1 MKTMHLLTVFV
12 TYLFCASAAWA
23 QHDQKAPELLTYD
36 EIIQLYQQDLP
47 PAVLSDKLKQ
57 LLTTPFV
64 SNRAFRSGVRPLKPG
79 SPQIGK
85 FLRVAEWNIE
95 RGLEFDAVK
104 LAFTDPHRF
113 ADLMDQNKSTASPEE
128 RARIVEQVNI
138 LREADLIV
146 FNEVDWGINRTLFRN
161 VAAELAG
168 ALRMNYAYGVE
179 FVEVDPVT
187 MGIDQQVV
195 VREVQET
202 YGASAQNKTEMLE
215 HVKQVMTPDPGRYRG
230 LHGTAILSRYSDMKD
245 SEKDDCERDTAYS
258 RDFFCDQIDSRNRK
272 Q

>member
-1 MKTMHLLTVFV
+1 MRLLILFL
-12 TYLFCASAAWA
+12 TYLFCTSVAWA
-23 QHDQKAPELLTYD
+23 QQDQKAPELLTYD
-36 EIIQLYQQDLP
+36 EIVQLYQQDVPSAALR
-47 PAVLSDKLKQ
+47 DKLQQ

-64 SNRAFRSGVRPLKPG
+64 SNRAFRSGVRPLKPA

-104 LAFTDPHRF
+104 LAFTNPQQF
-113 ADLMDQNKSTASPEE
+113 AELMEQNKSNAGPEE
-128 RARIVEQVNI
+128 RSRILEQVKL

-161 VAAELAG
+161 VAAELAA

-179 FVEVDPVT
+179 FVEVDPIT

-195 VREVQET
+195 VREVKET
-202 YGASAQNKTEMLE
+202 YGEPAQNKTEMLE
-215 HVKQVMTPDPGRYRG
+215 HVKQVMTPEPGSY
-230 LHGTAILSRYSDMKD
+230 
-245 SEKDDCERDTAYS
+245 
-258 RDFFCDQIDSRNRK
+258 
-272 Q
+272 